1 LPSEAP
7 PPQIPGVLRRRWGFA
22 RRQIMDKMISNIVF
36 TKNRPLQLH
45 GYFESL
51 HRYFPAELIQTYVI
65 YKVEMFKEEYE
76 RLFQKLPTCIVIEE
90 KDFHG
95 DFLRVLDGVKTP
107 YILFGIDDV
116 VYFDSVDL
124 DIIDRTF
131 REHGEDIF
139 GFTLRFGAGMLKDT
153 GDEIID
159 VAIDG
164 QKVHRLNWKSGRT
177 SRSRYPFELCATI
190 YRTEIVKKIVRR
202 TMNNNPVIKRLFR
215 PNSFLIRNMG
225 KIASPRS
232 TLKAFGYFFSP
243 NTLESW
249 GCRWCQ
255 IHSGD
260 LPAYLYFQNHCAA
273 AIQLNMVNTSTKN
286 LSEGSAAHT
295 VERLNE
301 KYKNGFRL
309 DIDFICLNKP
319 AGTHSG
325 SECFRLV
332 KI

>member
-1 LPSEAP
+1 
-7 PPQIPGVLRRRWGFA
+7 
-22 RRQIMDKMISNIVF
+22 MDKMISNIVF

-51 HRYFPAELIQTYVI
+51 YRYFPAELIQTYVI
-65 YKVEMFKEEYE
+65 YKVEMFRDEYE
-76 RLFQKLPTCIVIEE
+76 QLFQKFPTCVVIEE

-116 VYFDSVDL
+116 VYFNSVDL
-124 DIIDRTF
+124 HIIDKMF
-131 REHGEDIF
+131 REHGEGIF
-139 GFTLRFGAGMLKDT
+139 GFTLRFGAGMLKDS

-164 QKVHRLNWKSGRT
+164 QKVHRLNWRSGRT

-190 YRTEIVKKIVRR
+190 YRTEIVEKIVRR

-215 PNSFLIRNMG
+215 PNSFLMRNMG

-249 GCRWCQ
+249 SCRWCQ
-255 IHSGD
+255 NHSGD

-273 AIQLNMVNTSTKN
+273 AIQVNMVNTSTKN
-286 LSEGSAAHT
+286 LSEGSAEHT

-301 KYKNGFRL
+301 KYKQGYAL
-309 DIDFICLNKP
+309 DIDSIAADKP
-319 AGTHSG
+319 TATHCG
-325 SECFRLV
+325 QEHFKLTKGRAPSEG
-332 KI
+332 